1 MTTRL
6 DEITKLL
13 DGLQSSL
20 NESMGNSFKEAFV
33 FISWDGRR
41 PKSGDL
47 KTMLSAYGM
56 NVDKVYQSFHRSP
69 AGRNDIILV
78 STPGSTKR
86 LNGWKWYKAEGLT
99 GEESLYR
106 FNESLNRHY
115 ADWKNQ
121 PPTD

>member
-20 NESMGNSFKEAFV
+20 NESMGNSFKEAFA
-33 FISWDGRR
+33 FISWEGRR
-41 PKSGDL
+41 PKGDEL
-47 KTMLSAYGM
+47 KTMLSTYGIY
-56 NVDKVYQSFHRSP
+56 VDKIYQSFHRSP
-69 AGRNDIILV
+69 EGRNDIILI

-86 LNGWKWYKAEGLT
+86 LDNWKWYKAEALA
-99 GEESLYR
+99 GEVSLYR

-115 ADWKNQ
+115 AAWKDQ